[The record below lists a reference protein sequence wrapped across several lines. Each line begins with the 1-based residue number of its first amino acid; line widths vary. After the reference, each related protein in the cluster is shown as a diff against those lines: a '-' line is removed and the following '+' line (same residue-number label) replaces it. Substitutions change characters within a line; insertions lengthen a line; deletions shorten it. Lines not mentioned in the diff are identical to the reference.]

1 MQFLFVYPLRCVL
14 TKSARVSHN
23 LCKKKNKKKNTQ
35 TFISTFDGTN
45 PITGKDMQLRS
56 FTPIMAS
63 VSKDCGF
70 FVLHNVIEVTFQFNP

>member
-1 MQFLFVYPLRCVL
+1 MQFLFVYPLRGAL

-23 LCKKKNKKKNTQ
+23 LCKKQKNKHTQ

-63 VSKDCGF
+63 VSKDCAF

>member
-23 LCKKKNKKKNTQ
+23 LCKKKKKTQ

-56 FTPIMAS
+56 FSPIMAP
-63 VSKDCGF
+63 VSNDCAF

>member
-23 LCKKKNKKKNTQ
+23 LCKKKKQ

-56 FTPIMAS
+56 FTPIMAP
-63 VSKDCGF
+63 VSKDCAF